1 MLKLGKFGQET
12 RTNGRKAKFFT
23 KIDTKELTNNLHI
36 TDVFF
41 RLGVDPQEFIN
52 KYNESSDKN
61 KSPTKSNA
69 TTSKNIRIEHDITN
83 TDLDSEKSNDEFDE
97 NETNFNQKRTADN
110 NVINKK
116 PNKSFKQSSLVDSND
131 M

>member
-23 KIDTKELTNNLHI
+23 KIDPKELTNNLHI

-41 RLGVDPQEFIN
+41 RLGIDPLEFIN

-69 TTSKNIRIEHDITN
+69 TTSKNILI
-83 TDLDSEKSNDEFDE
+83 DSEKSDDESVE
-97 NETNFNQKRTADN
+97 TETNFNQKRTEDSN
-110 NVINKK
+110 SIYEK
-116 PNKSFKQSSLVDSND
+116 PNKSVRQSHLVNSND

>member
-69 TTSKNIRIEHDITN
+69 TTSKNIIIEHDVTN
-83 TDLDSEKSNDEFDE
+83 TELDSEKSDDEFVE

-110 NVINKK
+110 SVNNKK
-116 PNKSFKQSSLVDSND
+116 PNKSFKQSS
-131 M
+131 